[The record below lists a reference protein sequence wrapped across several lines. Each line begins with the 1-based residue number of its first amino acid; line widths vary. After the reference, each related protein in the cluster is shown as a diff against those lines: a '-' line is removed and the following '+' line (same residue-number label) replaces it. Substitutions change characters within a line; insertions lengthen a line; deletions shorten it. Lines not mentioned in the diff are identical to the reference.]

1 MINILVLTKG
11 QCRRITFIFVSA
23 SLLFWYCYSSLGNNF
38 EDAGLVGMTF
48 QLLSFFVCLI
58 LFQNRD
64 SERLTVGNID
74 VLFSLV
80 CLCYLLFP
88 SIIWLTKSEI
98 NIQYGGYVTE
108 EIGTLLCWLHGLYFL
123 AFVAGYSI
131 LSRPSHNFRTFCK
144 IQIPPG
150 FLLLIV
156 AIIVLVLIVIIRQV
170 LSTGQF
176 LPQQDRGISTLES
189 YEAGIK
195 SIQMGG
201 LRLIFHQILNKL
213 TEFNF
218 LFLGIG
224 IGLVYAKSA
233 SKKLRSL
240 FLLIITVLAT
250 SLFVVFTGGGRGPGL
265 IVMLMGLVF
274 FDYIMGPVRWRYLF
288 VLILIGLVGA
298 EFIAYARFL
307 TGDSYNSLSDWVSYW
322 MDTGDKF
329 FELTVMF
336 GKEAVVV
343 SEVKSTGEFWGLIY
357 FPQIFL
363 KIIPQQ
369 LMPLKS
375 QFPSV
380 SEWLSDLLLTSDMIE
395 RGSGL
400 AGTAIGEGY
409 LVGGVPGVAIIGGMT
424 GLILGL
430 VQRWLLGSNDTRL
443 WQLIPLVYVA
453 GNLLFVLRS
462 DLYSLLN
469 TMILGVLPL
478 WLFLRSI
485 SRWLGPASLWNQ
497 HIYT

>member
-1 MINILVLTKG
+1 MRNIFVLTKG
-11 QCRRITFIFVSA
+11 QWSRIIFIFVVV
-23 SLLFWYCYSSLGNNF
+23 SLLLCYFYLSLEIYI
-38 EDAGLVGMTF
+38 EDPIFVGMTF
-48 QLLSFFVCLI
+48 QLLSFFVVLI
-58 LFQNRD
+58 LLQNSH
-64 SERLTVGNID
+64 SERLTVGNLGL
-74 VLFSLV
+74 LFSLV

-88 SIIWLTKSEI
+88 SIIWFTKNGI
-98 NIQYGGYVTE
+98 NIPYGDYVTD
-108 EIGTLLCWLHGLYFL
+108 EIGALLCWLHGLYIL
-123 AFVAGYSI
+123 AFVTGYLI
-131 LSRPSHNFRTFCK
+131 LDRPSQKIRTFGR

-156 AIIVLVLIVIIRQV
+156 TVVVLVLIVIIRQAM
-170 LSTGQF
+170 STGQI
-176 LPQQDRGISTLES
+176 LLQQDRGASTLES

-201 LRLIFHQILNKL
+201 LRLLFHQFLNKL

-218 LFLGIG
+218 LFIGIG
-224 IGLVYAKSA
+224 IGLVYAKNA

-240 FLLIITVLAT
+240 FLLIIVVFAT

-265 IVMLMGLVF
+265 IAMLMGLIF

-288 VLILIGLVGA
+288 VLLLIGVVGA

-307 TGDSYNSLSDWVSYW
+307 TGDSHNTLGDWVSYW

-343 SEVKSTGEFWGLIY
+343 SEVKSTGESWGLTY
-357 FPQIFL
+357 FAQILL

-369 LMPLKS
+369 IMPLKA

-380 SEWLSDLLLTSDMIE
+380 SEWLSNLLLSADTIE

-409 LVGGVPGVAIIGGMT
+409 LVAGVPGVAIIGGVT
-424 GLILGL
+424 GIILGI

-462 DLYSLLN
+462 DLYALMN

-497 HIYT
+497 HIYS